1 MATIE
6 LPYPKVLTNSDWQDK
21 KGAANRGKRTGID
34 EGLAALEK
42 AFAASPYGKLDP
54 DALAAE
60 TLDPVL
66 FNKKFEAM
74 KKSLVLA
81 RRKLVFLATETE
93 KRIVRSLPLF
103 AESSNEDVRKHLGDM
118 RQALKKLQTDIAEYQ
133 TALETATRFA
143 YKERLHSSKLW
154 QLYVMGAPATHAN
167 ANKMVNVIKQLE
179 ADPKIANIHKLF
191 GAGANAPGQALAT
204 SFKHWDQLVR
214 DEVPEL
220 AKQLYPASATDTV
233 GKLPWLTE
241 VGNEASSQATNAVKK
256 LAQGSSEARAV
267 QKFALELS
275 RSFLEARTKFLAAYL
290 KAAKTL
296 QSV

>member
-1 MATIE
+1 
-6 LPYPKVLTNSDWQDK
+6 
-21 KGAANRGKRTGID
+21 
-34 EGLAALEK
+34 
-42 AFAASPYGKLDP
+42 
-54 DALAAE
+54 
-60 TLDPVL
+60 
-66 FNKKFEAM
+66 
-74 KKSLVLA
+74 
-81 RRKLVFLATETE
+81 
-93 KRIVRSLPLF
+93 
-103 AESSNEDVRKHLGDM
+103 
-118 RQALKKLQTDIAEYQ
+118 
-133 TALETATRFA
+133 
-143 YKERLHSSKLW
+143 
-154 QLYVMGAPATHAN
+154 
-167 ANKMVNVIKQLE
+167 
-179 ADPKIANIHKLF
+179 LF

-256 LAQGSSEARAV
+256 LAQSSSEARAV